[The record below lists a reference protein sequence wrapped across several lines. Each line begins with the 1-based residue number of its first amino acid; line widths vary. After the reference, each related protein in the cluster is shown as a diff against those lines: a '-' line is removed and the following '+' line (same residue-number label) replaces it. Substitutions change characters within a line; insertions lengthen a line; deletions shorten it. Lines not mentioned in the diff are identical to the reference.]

1 MTLHIADRALETL
14 VRKQLGL
21 EGMGVMLNAPEPD
34 TIITDGEIAPNPA
47 FTGRTISI
55 MPDNTPETLGRH
67 VQAGKPVI
75 LTTTQHIADP
85 ETLRK
90 LIGLAS

>member
-1 MTLHIADRALETL
+1 MTLRIADQTLETL

-34 TIITDGEIAPNPA
+34 TIITDGETLPDAT
-47 FTGRTISI
+47 FSGRTISI
-55 MPDNTPETLGRH
+55 MPDNAPETLGRH
-67 VQAGKPVI
+67 VQTGKPVI

-90 LIGLAS
+90 LLGLSV